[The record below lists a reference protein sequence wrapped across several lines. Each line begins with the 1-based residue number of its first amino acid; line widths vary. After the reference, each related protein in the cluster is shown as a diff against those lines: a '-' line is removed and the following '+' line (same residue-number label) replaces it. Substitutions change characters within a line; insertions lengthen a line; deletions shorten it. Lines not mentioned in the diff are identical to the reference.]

1 MNRIALDNRAAIEQL
16 VTNFYSKVKKDNLLG
31 PIFNN
36 AENFSWD
43 THLPIMFNFW
53 ETILLDKPKYR
64 GNTIAKH
71 IELHRRTPLNEQHF
85 RRWKELFYETLD
97 NEFEGPNVEKAH
109 KKVEAIAGLMQYK
122 LQESSKK
129 GFIQ

>member
-1 MNRIALDNRAAIEQL
+1 MSRVKLDNRTAIEQL
-16 VTNFYSKVKKDNLLG
+16 VTSFYSKVKKDELLG

-43 THLPIMFNFW
+43 KHIPIMFDFW
-53 ETILLDKPKYR
+53 ETLLLDNPKYR

-71 IELHRRTPLNEQHF
+71 IELHRRNPLSEKHF
-85 RRWKELFYETLD
+85 TRWKELFYETLD

-109 KKVEAIAGLMQYK
+109 KKVEAIAGLMLYK

>member
-1 MNRIALDNRAAIEQL
+1 MQKTPLDTRDAIEAL
-16 VTNFYSKVKKDNLLG
+16 VTLFYTKVKQDDLLG

-36 AENFSWD
+36 AHNFSWD
-43 THLPIMFNFW
+43 THIPVMFDFW
-53 ETILLDKPKYR
+53 ETLLLDNPKYR

-71 IELHRRTPLNEQHF
+71 IELHRRTPLSAEHF
-85 RRWKELFYETLD
+85 TRWKKLFYDTLD
-97 NEFEGPNVEKAH
+97 SNFEGANVEKAH

-122 LQESSKK
+122 LEESSNK